1 MDIIL
6 EATGH
11 DFTNIYY
18 FLSYMYIDTTTSV
31 TTIIK
36 MLVLNFYNL
45 IKKQLLFMIMQPG
58 FD

>member
-45 IKKQLLFMIMQPG
+45 INSNYYSW
-58 FD
+58 